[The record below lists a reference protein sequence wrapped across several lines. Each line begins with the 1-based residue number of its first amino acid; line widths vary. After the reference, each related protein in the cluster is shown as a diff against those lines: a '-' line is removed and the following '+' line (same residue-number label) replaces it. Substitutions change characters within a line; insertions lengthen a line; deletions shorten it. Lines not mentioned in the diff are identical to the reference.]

1 MNLQARNNDGTEARR
16 RPMVVRVLR
25 LLEREL
31 LDHDFDV
38 VRLGERER
46 VLAVLRIATRPATD
60 VVALSK

>member
-31 LDHDFDV
+31 LDHNLDV
-38 VRLGERER
+38 VRLGEREC

>member
-31 LDHDFDV
+31 LDHNLDV

-46 VLAVLRIATRPATD
+46 SKSSLA
-60 VVALSK
+60 